1 MMLRAQFQVRALDSF
16 RVLRDE
22 MNASCGG
29 AGLIPNSGG
38 CLSIQLGIKR
48 SLRLQCRGG
57 RKSILI
63 SCKSSRGNSSDGGG
77 QSTNAHDDHD
87 HDFLQ
92 ASLLISETLLHY
104 RMWRQ
109 GFREDMSWRLPGR
122 SNPFAVLSK
131 ETRPDMS
138 FIGHEFLRRFQS
150 PTIFLKVSCDGDFL
164 LPIIVGMVI
173 STCIIALL
181 LANLI
186 LINFY
191 LVFNV
196 GEFAIEKLI
205 DNFQEGG
212 GNGDCPDQFQL
223 VRNLVEKLG
232 YEVKMVRITERVVNT
247 YFARVY
253 ISKPGEN
260 EILSVDV
267 CPFDAIN
274 VANKCKAP
282 IHVRKQIVFTDAIRI
297 SYGMGRVHDR
307 KTTYD
312 VSLDSPADGPDSL
325 SEELDIV
332 KNMNLAVKEERYG
345 DAAMWRDKLM
355 ELRQSR
361 HEQ

>member
-29 AGLIPNSGG
+29 GGLIPNSGG

-63 SCKSSRGNSSDGGG
+63 SCKSTRGNSSDGGG

-109 GFREDMSWRLPGR
+109 GFREDMRWRLPGR

-164 LPIIVGMVI
+164 LPIIVG
-173 STCIIALL
+173 
-181 LANLI
+181 
-186 LINFY
+186 
-191 LVFNV
+191 
-196 GEFAIEKLI
+196 EFAIEKLI
-205 DNFQEGG
+205 DNFQEAG

-267 CPFDAIN
+267 CPSDAIN

>member
-1 MMLRAQFQVRALDSF
+1 MMLRAQFRVRTMDGF

-22 MNASCGG
+22 RNAR
-29 AGLIPNSGG
+29 GLIPNLGG
-38 CLSIQLGIKR
+38 CFSIHFGFKR

-63 SCKSSRGNSSDGGG
+63 YCKSSRGNSSNGGG
-77 QSTNAHDDHD
+77 QSTNAYDDHD

-92 ASLLISETLLHY
+92 ASVLISETLLHY
-104 RMWRQ
+104 RMLRQ
-109 GFREDMSWRLPGR
+109 GFQEDMRWRLPGR
-122 SNPFAVLSK
+122 WNPFDVLSQ
-131 ETRPDMS
+131 ESRPDMS
-138 FIGHEFLRRFQS
+138 FIGYEFLRRFQS

-164 LPIIVGMVI
+164 LPIIVG
-173 STCIIALL
+173 
-181 LANLI
+181 
-186 LINFY
+186 
-191 LVFNV
+191 
-196 GEFAIEKLI
+196 EFAIEKLI
-205 DNFQEGG
+205 DNFREGDH
-212 GNGDCPDQFQL
+212 NGDCPDQFQL
-223 VRNLVEKLG
+223 VSNLVEKLG

-253 ISKPGEN
+253 FSKLGEN
-260 EILSVDV
+260 EILSIDMR
-267 CPFDAIN
+267 PSDAIN

-282 IHVRKQIVFTDAIRI
+282 IHVSKQIVFTDAIRI

-332 KNMNLAVKEERYG
+332 KNMNLAIQEERYG

-355 ELRQSR
+355 ELRQSS